1 MVCAGLDPTVSGVWS
16 HIDRLTMCFST
27 RDLLLGLRNMF
38 CVELSREEK
47 RNHMWEVTKGLRQ
60 TVMKIEKKLPNV

>member
-1 MVCAGLDPTVSGVWS
+1 
-16 HIDRLTMCFST
+16 
-27 RDLLLGLRNMF
+27 MF

-47 RNHMWEVTKGLRQ
+47 CNHMWEVTKGLRQ